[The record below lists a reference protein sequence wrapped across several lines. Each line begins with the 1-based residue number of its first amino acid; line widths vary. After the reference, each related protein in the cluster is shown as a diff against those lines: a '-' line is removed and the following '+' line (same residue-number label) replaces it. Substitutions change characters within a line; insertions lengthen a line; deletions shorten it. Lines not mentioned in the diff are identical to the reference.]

1 MKKLLVWAIVLMI
14 CFGFTASAAAIE
26 ETVFGSLFIK
36 KEKGK
41 AKKGRRGQFIQYI
54 LPAPSFQG
62 FRVQSTIPFH
72 SRRSRINGLGTHTK
86 LFGKYPATLSQIM
99 HVIY

>member
-26 ETVFGSLFIK
+26 ETVFGPMFIK

-41 AKKGRRGQFIQYI
+41 A
-54 LPAPSFQG
+54 
-62 FRVQSTIPFH
+62 
-72 SRRSRINGLGTHTK
+72 
-86 LFGKYPATLSQIM
+86 
-99 HVIY
+99 